1 MLRLVGTELRR
12 EIRDAAALEVRPAS
26 KKPGARRVLF
36 LDHTAA
42 MGGGEIALLNALE
55 AIDRDRVDPVVV
67 LFLRRGAACGKTRGS
82 AGVETYLLEL
92 DAPVG
97 DARKDTLGLGA
108 VLGFRKFWTAAA
120 FVRRLAKL
128 IRALQPEVV
137 HTNSLKS
144 DVLGGLAA
152 WLAGVPCVWHVRD
165 RIAEDYL
172 PGPAAW
178 MIRRMAR
185 WIPRRVVA
193 NSEATLQTLQLPP
206 RYAKRRRA
214 RVVHDGVSGQ
224 WRMGEVAASKVQHRQ
239 GHLRIG
245 IVGRISPWKGQDV
258 FLRAAAEV
266 RKQFPH
272 AHFAII
278 GAALFAEH
286 AYEDSLRALVREL
299 GLEENVEFT
308 GFRQDVPALMA
319 ELDILV
325 HASTI
330 GEPFGQVVAEGMAA
344 GCAVIATRGGGV
356 PEIVVDGESGLL
368 VPMGDAA
375 AMAEAILRLASDAEL
390 RKRLGEAGRQRIF
403 ERFTI
408 EKTARALEDCWEE
421 LCGGRPGTDQ

>member
-1 MLRLVGTELRR
+1 VGQVRKEALG
-12 EIRDAAALEVRPAS
+12 IKAA
-26 KKPGARRVLF
+26 
-36 LDHTAA
+36 
-42 MGGGEIALLNALE
+42 
-55 AIDRDRVDPVVV
+55 
-67 LFLRRGAACGKTRGS
+67 
-82 AGVETYLLEL
+82 
-92 DAPVG
+92 
-97 DARKDTLGLGA
+97 LGLGKI
-108 VLGFRKFWTAAA
+108 FKAAG

-128 IRALQPEVV
+128 IRALRPEVV

-152 WLAGVPCVWHVRD
+152 MLAGVPCVWHVRD

-185 WIPRRVVA
+185 WVPRRVVA
-193 NSEATLQTLQLPP
+193 NSAATLQTLRLPA
-206 RYAKRRRA
+206 RFTNRRRA

-224 WRMGEVAASKVQHRQ
+224 WRATRRPGAERQ
-239 GHLRIG
+239 RDALRIG

-266 RKQFPH
+266 RKQFPQ
-272 AHFAII
+272 ARFAVI

-286 AYEDSLRALVREL
+286 DYEKTLHALVDEL
-299 GLEENVEFT
+299 GLGESVEFM

-319 ELDILV
+319 GLDVLV

-344 GCAVIATRGGGV
+344 GCAVVATRGGGV

-375 AMAEAILRLASDAEL
+375 AMAGAIVRLARDAEL
-390 RKRLGEAGRQRIF
+390 RRRLGEAGRKRILDQ
-403 ERFTI
+403 FTI
-408 EKTARALEDCWEE
+408 EKTARALEACWEE
-421 LCGGRPGTDQ
+421 LCGGRSGKSP